1 MTASQ
6 SDWALFVVWAIA
18 AERRQGE
25 CKTQK
30 LANTLWAFAT
40 AARSDMAFF
49 AASRVLLILSLLS
62 LVGGIRAACMSSFF
76 SRLVYECECNDA
88 KTEIEKQKS
97 IDA

>member
-1 MTASQ
+1 
-6 SDWALFVVWAIA
+6 
-18 AERRQGE
+18 
-25 CKTQK
+25 
-30 LANTLWAFAT
+30 
-40 AARSDMAFF
+40 MAFF